1 MVTYLGSKQITVRGQ
16 IDFHQVGFS
25 YPTRPEAPIF
35 KDLTFSLQPGETVAI
50 VGHSGSGKSTI
61 AQLLMRYYDTSNGSI
76 TIDGVPLQDL
86 DFDWMRTNVIGIV
99 PQEPVLF
106 ATSIKENIR
115 YGRPEASDEEI
126 MEASKQ
132 ANAHDFIMQFPN
144 GYDTY
149 VGDRGLAI
157 SGGQKQRIAIARAL
171 LKNPKILV
179 LDEATSALDT
189 ASELLVQQAID
200 RLIQGRT
207 VITIAHRLSTIQ
219 KADRICMIG
228 GGKVIETGTFSE
240 LISKKGPFAVLVG
253 EYESEIQ

>member
-1 MVTYLGSKQITVRGQ
+1 MDIKGQ
-16 IDFHQVGFS
+16 IEFKNVGFA
-25 YPTRPEAPIF
+25 YPTRFDAPIF
-35 KDLTFSLQPGETVAI
+35 KDLSFSLNPGETVAI

-61 AQLLMRYYDTSNGSI
+61 AQLLLRYYDVDHGTI
-76 TIDGVPLQDL
+76 TMDGIPLNEL
-86 DFDWMRTNVIGIV
+86 DFHWMRDKVMGIV

-115 YGRPEASDEEI
+115 YGRPEATDEEVF
-126 MEASKQ
+126 EAARQ
-132 ANAHDFIMQFPN
+132 ANAHDFILQFPK

-149 VGDRGLAI
+149 VGDRGMAL

-171 LKNPKILV
+171 LKNPKVLV
-179 LDEATSALDT
+179 LDEATSALDS
-189 ASELLVQQAID
+189 ASESLVQQAID

-228 GGKVIETGTFSE
+228 GGKVIEKGTFSE
-240 LISKKGPFAVLVG
+240 LISRKGPFSVLVG
-253 EYESEIQ
+253 EYAAESQ